1 LRLSSRAS
9 AAGNGRCCRL
19 TGSTSWPQRRH
30 AHHPHERCGQRAAQ
44 RLANHTGGAWEQ
56 GSPGHQKGK
65 VEWGCRIV
73 GASLLRKP
81 LTSENT
87 LTRSR
92 SCDQRAGCRCST
104 QPTPGALRPVRGD
117 VPAIGP
123 GGAGWSSPASQGQ
136 VGRRCARVPAAATGT
151 GPIETETEKRR
162 MTSAHRLL
170 PSQLLEVRH
179 AMSSSPGVAA
189 GRREVRRR
197 CQRRPGRGGRTRG
210 EPKSSRWLTGS
221 VSGLMMHDDVGGST

>member
-1 LRLSSRAS
+1 MHTILMNAV
-9 AAGNGRCCRL
+9 ANQQ
-19 TGSTSWPQRRH
+19 P
-30 AHHPHERCGQRAAQ
+30 Q
-44 RLANHTGGAWEQ
+44 RLANHAGGGLGAGIARPLERQ
-56 GSPGHQKGK
+56 SG
-65 VEWGCRIV
+65 VGCRIV

-92 SCDQRAGCRCST
+92 SCDQRAGCVTR
-104 QPTPGALRPVRGD
+104 PGRPPGALRPVRGD

-151 GPIETETEKRR
+151 GPIETETEERR
-162 MTSAHRLL
+162 MTSAYRL